1 MPFIL
6 LDLTLLVVIIVSTLQ
21 VRRLRFR
28 EVKVFAQEH
37 PVQSQNSAL
46 DAENKQ
52 KSFSSTLR
60 PLPLTRKGIRKK
72 PNKGTQGTPK
82 KKLACLGQRTPERS
96 EPLG

>member
-6 LDLTLLVVIIVSTLQ
+6 VNLTLLVVIIVSILQ

-28 EVKVFAQEH
+28 EMKVFAQEH
-37 PVQSQNSAL
+37 PVQSQNSTL
-46 DAENKQ
+46 DVESEQ

-60 PLPLTRKGIRKK
+60 PLPLIRKGIRKK
-72 PNKGTQGTPK
+72 PNKGTQGTLK
-82 KKLACLGQRTPERS
+82 KKLACLGRRTSERA